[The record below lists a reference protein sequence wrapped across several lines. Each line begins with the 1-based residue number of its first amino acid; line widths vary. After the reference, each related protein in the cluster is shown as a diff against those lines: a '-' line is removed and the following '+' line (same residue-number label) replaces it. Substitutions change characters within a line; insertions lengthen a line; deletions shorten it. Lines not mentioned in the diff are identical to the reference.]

1 MTVTF
6 EVPAYVAQNAE
17 RRARANEPRP
27 CGEGIGDGRTC
38 GTATHHLL
46 PRGYRCLAHIPPQPV
61 PDPTRTL
68 AALQARRAAGDST

>member
-1 MTVTF
+1 MTAVF
-6 EVPAYVAQNAE
+6 EVPAYVAANAE

-38 GTATHHLL
+38 QVLTTHLM
-46 PRGYRCLAHIPPQPV
+46 PRGFRCLSHLPPNPV

-68 AALQARRAAGDST
+68 AALQARRDAGDSA